1 MGNILD
7 SIRSLGDFGW
17 VIALLLSCV
26 ATIGTLYKNII
37 DGKLD
42 ALQLDI
48 DGKVGNLKLNADN
61 LKEYVLGIESRGRD
75 DKKEIKEDIEKLEK
89 ILIELRNSKYE
100 EQQIMKQIL
109 SKVS

>member
-7 SIRSLGDFGW
+7 FIKSLGDFGW
-17 VIALLLSCV
+17 AIALLLSCI
-26 ATIGTLYKNII
+26 ATIGSLYKNII

-48 DGKVGNLKLNADN
+48 DGKVSNLKLNADN
-61 LKEYVLGIESRGRD
+61 LKEYVLGIENRNRD
-75 DKKEIKEDIEKLEK
+75 DKREIKEDIEKLEK
-89 ILIELRNSKYE
+89 ILIELRNYKYE